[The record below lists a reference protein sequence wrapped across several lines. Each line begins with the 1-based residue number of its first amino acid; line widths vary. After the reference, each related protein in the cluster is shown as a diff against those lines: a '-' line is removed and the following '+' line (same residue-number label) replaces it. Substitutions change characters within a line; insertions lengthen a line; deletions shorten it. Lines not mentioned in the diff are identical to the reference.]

1 MDIRNRVVKN
11 KIKNKK
17 NKKEN
22 FIKCDIEMKWCRQD
36 KNKKISKI
44 KKKIE
49 VMENKKR
56 SSKDKNIV
64 K

>member
-22 FIKCDIEMKWCRQD
+22 YIKCDIEMK
-36 KNKKISKI
+36 
-44 KKKIE
+44 
-49 VMENKKR
+49 
-56 SSKDKNIV
+56 
-64 K
+64 